1 MTVQAVSSALCLKA
15 CWSSSLVSATGG
27 LKPWRWQG
35 TQNCRLSVG
44 KPGCGTN
51 RSGTGPPWG
60 RLVHSKMVAV
70 LMRMLSPSV
79 LSESQIGAN
88 PTVFFQFFLSGLTD
102 LASCSALFMS
112 TLLPSLARPPILHL
126 YLVLSQ
132 IVWALLGSTLRF
144 PADTTPMIGYPE
156 RLLQAR
162 YRACN

>member
-70 LMRMLSPSV
+70 LLRMLSPSV
-79 LSESQIGAN
+79 LSERQIGTN
-88 PTVFFQFFLSGLTD
+88 PIIFFPVSPLGTNRPCALLCTLHEHPFAIISTATNSTSLSGPVSD
-102 LASCSALFMS
+102 RVGF
-112 TLLPSLARPPILHL
+112 ARL
-126 YLVLSQ
+126 
-132 IVWALLGSTLRF
+132 
-144 PADTTPMIGYPE
+144 DT
-156 RLLQAR
+156 
-162 YRACN
+162 